1 MTEAIQDTKSVRKP
15 RSLEEEITVQR
26 DKLKK
31 LEERQRENQ
40 RKDRER
46 NTKAVLELIR
56 AEKLDLVSAENW
68 KSALPT
74 IKEALQVK

>member
-1 MTEAIQDTKSVRKP
+1 MRKP

-56 AEKLDLVSAENW
+56 VEKLDLVSAENW

>member
-26 DKLKK
+26 EKLKK

>member
-56 AEKLDLVSAENW
+56 VEKLDLVSAENW

>member
-26 DKLKK
+26 EKLKK

-56 AEKLDLVSAENW
+56 AEKLDLVTAENW

>member
-46 NTKAVLELIR
+46 NTKSVLELIR

-74 IKEALQVK
+74 IKEALQLK